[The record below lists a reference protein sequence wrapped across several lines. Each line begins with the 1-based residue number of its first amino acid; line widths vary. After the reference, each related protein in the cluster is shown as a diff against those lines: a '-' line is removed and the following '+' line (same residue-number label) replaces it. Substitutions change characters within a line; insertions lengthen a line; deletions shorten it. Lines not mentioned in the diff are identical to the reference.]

1 MSDVLKPK
9 IEYVTSGLLA
19 QYIVV
24 RQIYFDVHL
33 HITRISKC
41 LRVFLRQQVQYNRL

>member
-1 MSDVLKPK
+1 MSDVLKPNA
-9 IEYVTSGLLA
+9 EYVTSGLLV

-33 HITRISKC
+33 HTTGISKC